1 MKSLARNL
9 THALRKS
16 NVPILAIAVA
26 LGIAFCATNTL
37 AQSGAGSIQG
47 TVQDATHAVI
57 PGAAIHVVNR
67 ATGVMTDTK
76 SNNVGFY
83 QVPGL
88 FTGLYTVTVTA
99 PGMKTYKTSI
109 QLLVAQD
116 AVIDPV
122 LAAGSVT
129 QQVVVTGNA
138 VQLTT
143 PDNGAISATLENA
156 RINQLPENGRILVT
170 LVGETTPGLEGGGQ
184 RANGLLKEGM
194 EYLVDGTI
202 TTNLHYGAENNNKI
216 QVPDPDS
223 VQEVQVKM
231 TDAGAQYA
239 TPATAVVATKSGTNS
254 LHGTFFETARN
265 NAIGVAR
272 SRANPSNYTAP
283 PLVRNE
289 FGASA
294 GGPIILPH
302 LYHGKDKSFWF
313 FAFERYSLAQRT
325 NSLHKVPT
333 MAMRQGDFSGLYNA
347 KGILQ
352 TIFDPATTTNSS
364 KCAFTG
370 KANPYCRTS
379 FPGNQIPI
387 GEISPTAKILYDL
400 MPQPTSDA
408 NPLVGNNLTT
418 RNSSF
423 QTIPQATF
431 RLDHV
436 FNDNNRAYLRF
447 SDVDSPVQISG
458 SPRSLA
464 AHGIPAGAAEGYKN
478 GPIQSIFASA
488 GYTHVFSP
496 TFFAETIA
504 GQQWLDGKS
513 LNGADPNINYEAK
526 LGLPNNFGEPGFPGT
541 SGLINNF
548 SSSQTSTL
556 NTQIISNLDENLT
569 KIVGAHQLHFGG
581 RFQHERMAD
590 LPAGLA
596 DSMSFGVDSTG
607 IYNTSTGKNY
617 GNAPNTGNDDASFFL
632 GSASGYTVN
641 LEPPYDHYHVNE
653 FDAYFQDDYHVSRNL
668 TLNLGLRYEA
678 HPAVWNKY
686 GLVNSFDFKNDAMV
700 LAVPPSTLIAEG
712 YTTQAIITNDEN
724 IGVKFETPGEA
735 GIPATTLMRN
745 YNLNFLPRAGFAYQ
759 LFGRKYGTVIRGGYG
774 RYAYQTPME
783 DYLNHPQK
791 NNPLTAT
798 YSQSYSSAAQ
808 AIDDKPNELLRYNDP
823 VVFGV
828 MGVNTANVV
837 NTSTI
842 DAILPGINLWVT
854 SPNWAP
860 VYVTETNFTIE
871 QPLKGNSALRV
882 SWVWTHSTNLD
893 FAHNFNN
900 HPSTFQWEM
909 ATGTVPPTGGASVI
923 GTPLQNTYAA
933 TATGPY
939 DQTTWAGGSSLHMKG
954 GWSNDN
960 ALQVN
965 YQRLFH
971 HGFAYQIY
979 YIFSKDL
986 RAAGDNQGGPPNSQ
1000 VSVDPYANYP
1010 GAMGTVATMTSS
1022 YGTIGPVLSPPRPP
1036 ANVPVW
1042 ADYHALNAFE
1052 MYRPD
1057 DNIPYHHIQFNGIVD
1072 LPFGRG
1078 KRFFGNVNR
1087 FVNELIGGFELA
1099 GDGSIFSEAFQAP
1112 TGNFGAVTPL
1122 KFYKHKHP
1130 IVDCRS
1136 GVCYKAYMWFN
1147 GYLGP
1152 KVTTAVA
1159 GSVCTTNCVSG
1170 LPASYEPAEAPIDND
1185 PTSTYYGENE
1195 VQTTAP
1201 NLNGGRPI
1209 DIAYDAGPEAT
1220 NFYRR
1225 TWINGPFNWNA
1236 DVSIFKVFPI
1246 TERVNLRINMDAFNA
1261 FNVQGYNNPG
1271 SDGVEQVQPGVGVAS
1286 SHNTP
1291 RQIQLTMRLTF

>member
-1 MKSLARNL
+1 MKALARNL
-9 THALRKS
+9 THVFRKS
-16 NVPILAIAVA
+16 NVPIFTIAIV
-26 LGIAFCATNTL
+26 LGIAISVPSVL

-47 TVQDATHAVI
+47 TVTDATGAVI
-57 PGAAIHVVNR
+57 RAAAVRVVNR
-67 ATGVMTDTK
+67 ATGVVTDTK

-88 FTGLYTVTVTA
+88 FTGTYRITFTA
-99 PGMKTYKTSI
+99 PGMKTYTTSI
-109 QLLVAQD
+109 QLLVAQN
-116 AVIDPV
+116 AVINPV
-122 LAAGSVT
+122 LTAGAVT
-129 QQVVVTGNA
+129 QRVVVSGNT

-143 PDNGAISATLENA
+143 PDNGAISSTLENA
-156 RINQLPENGRILVT
+156 RINQIPENGRILIT
-170 LVGETTPGLEGGGQ
+170 LVGQTVPGLEGGGQ
-184 RANGLLKEGM
+184 RANGLLRDGM
-194 EYLVDGTI
+194 EYLVDGTM

-223 VQEVQVKM
+223 VQEVQVNM

-239 TPATAVVATKSGTNS
+239 TPATAIVTTKSGTNK
-254 LHGTFFETARN
+254 LHGTAFETARN

-272 SRANPSNYTAP
+272 SRANPSNFVAP

-302 LYHGKDKSFWF
+302 VYHGKNKSFWF

-325 NSLHKVPT
+325 NTLHNVPT
-333 MAMRQGDFSGLYNA
+333 MAMRQGDFSGLYNK

-370 KANPYCRTS
+370 KANPYCRTPFS
-379 FPGNQIPI
+379 GNKIPS
-387 GEISPTAKILYDL
+387 GELSPTAKILFDL

-408 NPLVGNNLTT
+408 NPLVTNNLTT
-418 RNSSF
+418 RDNSF

-464 AHGIPAGAAEGYKN
+464 ADGIPAGAAEGYKN
-478 GPIQSIFASA
+478 GPIQSIFASI

-504 GQQWLDGKS
+504 GQQWLDGKN
-513 LNGADPNINYEAK
+513 LNGAYPNVNYEAK
-526 LGLPNNFGEPGFPGT
+526 LGLPNNFGEPGFPSTG
-541 SGLINNF
+541 GLINNL

-569 KIVGAHQLHFGG
+569 KIVGRHQLHFGG

-590 LPAGLA
+590 LPSGLA
-596 DSMSFGVDSTG
+596 DNVSFGSDATG

-617 GNAPNTGNDDASFFL
+617 GDTPNTGYGDASFFL
-632 GSASGYTVN
+632 GSASSYKVN
-641 LEPPYDHYHVNE
+641 LEPPHDHYHVNE
-653 FDAYFQDDYHVSRNL
+653 FDAYFQDDYHVTRNL
-668 TLNLGLRYEA
+668 TFNFGLRYEA

-700 LAVPPSTLIAEG
+700 LAVPASKLIAEG

-724 IGVKFETPGEA
+724 IGVKFETPQQA
-735 GIPATTLMRN
+735 GMPATTLMRN
-745 YNLNFLPRAGFAYQ
+745 YDLNFLPRAGIAYQ
-759 LFGRKYGTVIRGGYG
+759 LGKYGTVIRGGYG
-774 RYAYQTPME
+774 RYTYQTPMQ

-798 YSQSYSSAAQ
+798 YLQSYTTAAQ
-808 AIDDKPNELLRYNDP
+808 AVDHLPNELLRYNDP
-823 VVFGV
+823 VKFGV

-837 NTSTI
+837 DTASI
-842 DAILPGINLWVT
+842 DSILPGINLWVT

-860 VYVTETNFTIE
+860 AFVTETNFTIE
-871 QPLKGNSALRV
+871 QPLKGNSVLRV
-882 SWVWTHSTNLD
+882 SYVWTHSTNLD
-893 FAHNFNN
+893 FALKYNN

-909 ATGTVPPTGGASVI
+909 ATGTVLPTGGASVI
-923 GTPLQNTYAA
+923 GTPQQNTYSA

-939 DQTTWAGGSSLHMKG
+939 DQTTWGGGSSLHMKG
-954 GWSNDN
+954 GWSNYN

-979 YIFSKDL
+979 YVFSKEL
-986 RAAGDNQGGPPNSQ
+986 RAAGDNQNGPADSQ

-1010 GAMGTVATMTSS
+1010 GGEGTVATMTSP

-1036 ANVPVW
+1036 ANLPVW
-1042 ADYHALNAFE
+1042 ADYHALNVFE

-1057 DNIPYHHIQFNGIVD
+1057 DNIPYHHIRFNGIVD

-1087 FVNELIGGFELA
+1087 FVNEVIGGFQIA
-1099 GDGSIFSEAFQAP
+1099 GDGTILSEAFQAP
-1112 TGNFGAVTPL
+1112 TGNYGPVAPL
-1122 KFYKHKHP
+1122 KVYKHKHP

-1152 KVTTAVA
+1152 EVTTGVA
-1159 GSVCTTNCVSG
+1159 GSVCTTNCVTG
-1170 LPASYEPAEAPIDND
+1170 LPADYKPVETPIDND
-1185 PTSTYYGENE
+1185 PASIYYGDNE
-1195 VQTTAP
+1195 VQITAP
-1201 NLNGGRPI
+1201 NINNGQPT
-1209 DIAYDAGPEAT
+1209 DIGYDAGPEAV
-1220 NFYRR
+1220 NFNRR
-1225 TWINGPFNWNA
+1225 TWINGPFNWRA
-1236 DVSIFKVFPI
+1236 DASIFKVFPI
-1246 TERVNLRINMDAFNA
+1246 TERVNLRVNMDAFNA
-1261 FNVQGYNNPG
+1261 FNVQGYNNPA
-1271 SDGVEQVQPGVGVAS
+1271 SDGVEQVQPGVGVAN